1 MTRKVVSMQGVSFFR
16 KSNGKRD
23 KTKKYIF
30 KDLNLDII
38 EGDRI
43 ALIGANGAGKSTLL
57 RLLAGIFLPDSGTIN
72 LETKSKAIL
81 DMGFGLDPELT
92 GRENAR
98 TMLIL
103 DGVERQKRMAYLS
116 RIHEFSDLEDYFDK
130 PIKTYSSGMM
140 IRLIMSVQLMTSEK
154 NGLIIDEG
162 FGTADAAFQAKTFAY
177 VENLIRDSKYMVL
190 ASHNEYLIKSYCTRG
205 IVLANSNIAYDG
217 NVEDAFNFYHSN
229 I

>member
-1 MTRKVVSMQGVSFFR
+1 MTPKVVSVQGVSFFR
-16 KSNGKRD
+16 KSNSKD
-23 KTKKYIF
+23 NKTKRYIF

-57 RLLAGIFLPDSGTIN
+57 RLLAGIFLPDTGTIDFT
-72 LETKSKAIL
+72 TKSKAIL
-81 DMGFGLDPELT
+81 DMGFGLDQELT

-103 DGVERQKRMAYLS
+103 DGIQKQRRLGLLAEIY
-116 RIHEFSDLEDYFDK
+116 EFSELGEYFDK

-140 IRLIMSVQLMTSEK
+140 VRLVMSVQLMTSEK
-154 NGLIIDEG
+154 YGLIIDEG

-177 VENLIRDSKYMVL
+177 VENLIRGAKYMVF

-205 IVLANSNIAYDG
+205 IVIADSVVAYDG
-217 NVEDAFNFYHSN
+217 AVEDAFDFYHSQ

>member
-1 MTRKVVSMQGVSFFR
+1 MTCKVVSAQGVTFFR
-16 KSNGKRD
+16 KANGTKE
-23 KTKKYIF
+23 KTNRYIF
-30 KDLNLDII
+30 RDLNLDIF

-57 RLLAGIFLPDSGTIN
+57 RLLAGVFLPDAGMIDST
-72 LETKSKAIL
+72 TKSKAIL
-81 DMGFGLDPELT
+81 DLGFGLDQELT

-103 DGVERQKRMAYLS
+103 DGIQKEKRSGVLS
-116 RIHEFSDLEDYFDK
+116 DIYEFSELGEYFDK

-140 IRLIMSVQLMTSEK
+140 VRLVMSVQLMTSEK
-154 NGLIIDEG
+154 CGLIIDEG

-177 VENLIRDSKYMVL
+177 VENLIRDSKYMVF
-190 ASHNEYLIKSYCTRG
+190 ASHNEFLIKSYCTRG
-205 IVLANSNIAYDG
+205 IVIVDSAIAYDG
-217 NVEDAFNFYHSN
+217 LVEDAFNFYHSN